1 MLTKKA
7 LMLRGNKLVTFQT
20 LALSSLIALS
30 FSVSAATSSIK
41 SVDTQMITSAES
53 ASTNEQLN
61 TYFKKLSPLD
71 KAKAKSWGLS
81 NEEWSEYKRLKET
94 SSRAALVPNIDPIT
108 LLGTEAKTDLERK
121 YYAKLFND
129 LEIKRS
135 IQDVAFGFAQNAD
148 IQSRVPG
155 HNAFKSSKEKR
166 SIRKANYLD
175 GLAKREQTP
184 SEYVAFVDLNKKCG
198 DGCQIQIDQVT
209 SSNNF
214 VHFYF
219 MNAKSDNQLFEFVEK
234 HRINPKKIKSGDYT
248 LNYPEKTPHPFK
260 GPINVELLSVFKE
273 KYQ

>member
-1 MLTKKA
+1 MLTNKA
-7 LMLRGNKLVTFQT
+7 LMLRGNKLVIFQT

-129 LEIKRS
+129 MEIKRS

-155 HNAFKSSKEKR
+155 NNAFKSSKEKR

-175 GLAKREQTP
+175 GLAKREETP

-198 DGCQIQIDQVT
+198 DGCQIQIDQAT
-209 SSNNF
+209 SSSNF

-219 MNAKSDNQLFEFVEK
+219 MNAKSDNQLFEFIEK

-248 LNYPEKTPHPFK
+248 LNYPDKTPHPFK
-260 GPINVELLSVFKE
+260 GPIKVELLSVFKE